1 MIRIFT
7 ATAAKCAIGA
17 PGLPVGRGR
26 APTGES
32 TKRISTISRTEP

>member
-17 PGLPVGRGR
+17 PGFSVGRGA
-26 APTGES
+26 APAGGA